1 MKKIH
6 VVLFVFLIS
15 LAAISVYV
23 FSLLAKNDETLK
35 IAISKASPI
44 ESYSAYTDWIHAEDP
59 TIETLDMYQFSID
72 SALQLLEECSGLLLT
87 GGPDIY
93 PGNYGMESEIDRC
106 GEFDLKR
113 DSLEFALIA
122 RALELDLPILGI
134 CRGQQILNVALG
146 GTLYIDIPS
155 DYDTTVQHRKPNTYD
170 CFHNVML
177 EDKSKLAWAAHTLI
191 GKVKSRHHQ
200 AINSLADKLKV
211 TARASDGIIEAVE
224 WKNIG
229 ERSFLMGVQW
239 HPEQMD
245 WSNPFSKSVLE
256 YFILEVK
263 SVMEDID

>member
-15 LAAISVYV
+15 LAAVSVCV
-23 FSLLAKNDETLK
+23 FSLLEKDDETLI
-35 IAISKASPI
+35 IAISKATPADA
-44 ESYSAYTDWIHAEDP
+44 YSTYTDWIHSEDP
-59 TIETLDMYQFSID
+59 TVETLDMYQFSID
-72 SALQLLEECSGLLLT
+72 SALHLLKECSGLLLT

-93 PGNYGMESEIDRC
+93 PGNYGMASEADRC
-106 GEFDLKR
+106 GEFDIKR

-134 CRGQQILNVALG
+134 CRGQEILNVALG
-146 GTLYIDIPS
+146 GTLLIDIPS
-155 DYDTTVQHRKPNTYD
+155 DYDTMVQHRIPNTYE

-177 EDKSKLAWAAHTLI
+177 EDGTKLAWSANTLF
-191 GKVKSRHHQ
+191 GTVKSRHHQ
-200 AINSLADKLKV
+200 AINILADKLQV

-224 WKNIG
+224 WKEIG
-229 ERSFLMGVQW
+229 ERSLLMGVQW

-245 WSNPFSKSVLE
+245 WSNPLSKSVLE
-256 YFILEVK
+256 YFMFEVK